1 MSRKDARDAKKLKKA
16 ISKLG
21 SCRKSDKNL
30 DELNRNSDAITECN
44 FRETCKVLSELKK
57 SICSEKKEKIEDLLA
72 TTFESDHWR
81 RLKKCYFKQIKKK
94 RKSSKDN

>member
-30 DELNRNSDAITECN
+30 DELNKNSVAECN
-44 FRETCKVLSELKK
+44 FRETCKVLNELKK
-57 SICSEKKEKIEDLLA
+57 SICSEKKEKLEDLLA
-72 TTFESDHWR
+72 TTFESDHWS
-81 RLKKCYFKQIKKK
+81 RLKKCY
-94 RKSSKDN
+94 

>member
-21 SCRKSDKNL
+21 SCRKSEKSM
-30 DELNRNSDAITECN
+30 DELNKNSVAECD
-44 FRETCKVLSELKK
+44 FRETCKVLNELKK
-57 SICSEKKEKIEDLLA
+57 SICSEKKEKLEDLLA

-81 RLKKCYFKQIKKK
+81 RLKKCYFKQMKKK